1 VAARDRQLILIADD
15 DPTMRE
21 VVRFALEKEGYPT
34 LVATDGRQAL
44 ALFTERRPAL
54 LILDILMP
62 ELDGTDVCREIRR
75 VSETPIIFLSSKDDE
90 LDRILGLEL
99 GGDDYVT
106 KPFSP
111 RELVARV
118 KAMLRRLDKETARA
132 EGTGQSGKS
141 EPKPT
146 PSLSYGKLRLDMDRF
161 KAVLDQAEITLT
173 AMEFQLLK
181 ALMTAPTKVF
191 TRDDLIQRAYDN
203 VVVADRTIDSHIRRI
218 RKKFADTGLDP
229 IETVTGFGYKMGVK
243 P

>member
-1 VAARDRQLILIADD
+1 VASRDRQLILIADD

-34 LVATDGRQAL
+34 AVASDGRQAL
-44 ALFTERRPAL
+44 ALFAERRPAL

-75 VSETPIIFLSSKDDE
+75 VAETPIIFLSSKDDE

-118 KAMLRRLDKETARA
+118 KAMLRRLDKDAAKSAAPTTSPRSGNA
-132 EGTGQSGKS
+132 TGN
-141 EPKPT
+141 
-146 PSLSYGKLRLDMDRF
+146 LSYGKLQLDMERF
-161 KAVLDQAEITLT
+161 KAVLGDAEITLT
-173 AMEFQLLK
+173 AMEFELLK
-181 ALMTAPTKVF
+181 TLMTTPTKVF

-218 RKKFADTGLDP
+218 RKKFAGTGLDP